1 MLRLLHCL
9 IVMSL
14 LAAAGYVYD
23 IKYNATREAQK
34 VQKLRNEIRAEKD
47 RIASARAEWA
57 KLSSPD
63 RIQELAVRYLKMK
76 PVEAMVVKS
85 LIAGPSDGMTVPSGP
100 VLVRGVAW
108 TGEGRVT
115 RVEVS
120 TDDGRQW
127 QSADLIG
134 EDLPYAWREWE
145 YRWVPSKPG
154 PVTFACRATDS
165 HGVVQPERSAWNPGG
180 FLWNGW
186 DRVTVTVES

>member
-76 PVEAMVVKS
+76 PVEAKRFGS
-85 LIAGPSDGMTVPSGP
+85 I
-100 VLVRGVAW
+100 
-108 TGEGRVT
+108 
-115 RVEVS
+115 S
-120 TDDGRQW
+120 T
-127 QSADLIG
+127 L
-134 EDLPYAWREWE
+134 
-145 YRWVPSKPG
+145 
-154 PVTFACRATDS
+154 
-165 HGVVQPERSAWNPGG
+165 PERPKQPDPIGDILQKLPEPQANANTPDEIQTGS
-180 FLWNGW
+180 
-186 DRVTVTVES
+186 VERQ